1 MEINEFRKHKRFS
14 YSIKE
19 KLAIIDYYNTFNTA
33 GELKFSKNDV
43 YRKFNIEH
51 KSFNEW
57 LKNEEEMPNSHEPNK
72 KKALHKGKPSSFT
85 KEEKQKIINWV
96 ENATSNFIP
105 LNFHIADEKI
115 ITMDIKSLN

>member
-1 MEINEFRKHKRFS
+1 M
-14 YSIKE
+14 
-19 KLAIIDYYNTFNTA
+19 D
-33 GELKFSKNDV
+33 
-43 YRKFNIEH
+43 RKFNIDH

-72 KKALHKGKPSSFT
+72 KKAFHKGKPSSFT

-96 ENATSNFIP
+96 ETAISNFIP
-105 LNFHIADEKI
+105 LNFHIAVEKI